1 MTLKFI
7 YSRGIVNDVA
17 DEVILVA
24 KNSMKVLFTCE
35 VVQVE
40 GVRNV
45 KQVITIELIVHLR
58 AKLWHQFNNLPYVSQ
73 LEYITHL

>member
-7 YSRGIVNDVA
+7 YSGGIVNDVA
-17 DEVILVA
+17 DEVLLVA
-24 KNSMKVLFTCE
+24 KIRMKVLFISE

-45 KQVITIELIVHLR
+45 KRVITIEPIVHLR
-58 AKLWHQFNNLPYVSQ
+58 AKPWHQFNNLPYVSQ
-73 LEYITHL
+73 SENVTHP